1 MYVYESSGML
11 RNVLAIA
18 MIYRYSCDLSV
29 FKLNEKMYID
39 ALQKCGCKP
48 EETVFIDDSVRNLE
62 GAEALGIIPIL
73 RAENSAAD
81 VETKYNKIHS
91 LSELLQ

>member
-1 MYVYESSGML
+1 MP
-11 RNVLAIA
+11 
-18 MIYRYSCDLSV
+18 
-29 FKLNEKMYID
+29 
-39 ALQKCGCKP
+39 LQQCGCKP

>member
-18 MIYRYSCDLSV
+18 KIYRYSCDLGV

-62 GAEALGIIPIL
+62 GAETLGITPIL
-73 RAENSAAD
+73 IAANSAAD
-81 VETKYNKIHS
+81 VETKYYKIHS